1 MDFLKNLWRGV
12 ALLPS
17 IAQGI
22 ENLFG
27 AKTGD
32 QKKSAVMSIVESAI
46 NVADAVEQKTIVDA
60 AGFTAGLSTIIDG
73 VVACLNASIWH
84 KA

>member
-1 MDFLKNLWRGV
+1 MTTMRVELKV
-12 ALLPS
+12 
-17 IAQGI
+17 

-32 QKKSAVMSIVESAI
+32 QKKSAVLSIVEATI

-60 AGFTAGLSTIIDG
+60 AGFTAGLSMVVDG
-73 VVACLNASIWH
+73 VVACLNASIWY
-84 KA
+84 KLAAS

>member
-1 MDFLKNLWRGV
+1 MNFLKLLLRGV

-17 IAQGI
+17 VIQGI
-22 ENLFG
+22 EALFG
-27 AKTGD
+27 AKTGA
-32 QKKSAVMSIVESAI
+32 QKKDAAMSIVQAAI
-46 NVADAVEQKTIVDA
+46 NVTDAVEQKTIVDA
-60 AGFTAGLSTIIDG
+60 TAFTQGLSAVVDG

>member
-1 MDFLKNLWRGV
+1 MDFVKLFLRGV

-17 IAQGI
+17 VVQGV
-22 ENLFG
+22 EALFG
-27 AKTGD
+27 AKTGA
-32 QKKSAVMSIVESAI
+32 QKKDAAMSIVEAAI
-46 NVADAVEQKTIVDA
+46 NVVDAVEQKTIVDPTA
-60 AGFTAGLSTIIDG
+60 FTAGLSAVIDG

>member
-1 MDFLKNLWRGV
+1 MDFLKAMWRGV

-17 IAQGI
+17 IAEGV

-32 QKKSAVMSIVESAI
+32 QKKSAVMTIVEAAI

-60 AGFTAGLSTIIDG
+60 SAFTAGLSTIVDG